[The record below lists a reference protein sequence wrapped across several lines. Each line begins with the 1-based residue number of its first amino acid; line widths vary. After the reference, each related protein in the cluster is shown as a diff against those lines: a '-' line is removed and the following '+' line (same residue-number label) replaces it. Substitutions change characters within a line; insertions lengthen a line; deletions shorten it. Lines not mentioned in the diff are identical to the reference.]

1 MHSKSD
7 NIEIVIHDN
16 ANEVI
21 QKRFESPLSISQTG
35 LEEFKKGSNFIF
47 DCVHFWHCKCHKIKL
62 KRDESFMNS
71 LDWVKNKKAAINPI
85 NNDDKSFQCAATVA
99 LNNDEIVKNSQ
110 KI

>member
-1 MHSKSD
+1 
-7 NIEIVIHDN
+7 
-16 ANEVI
+16 
-21 QKRFESPLSISQTG
+21 
-35 LEEFKKGSNFIF
+35 
-47 DCVHFWHCKCHKIKL
+47 
-62 KRDESFMNS
+62 MNS